1 MPDSDNNTNK
11 LVLVK
16 FENVFGRELIY
27 PDNESAE
34 LFCKIADTKSLTHEM
49 IRYIKQLGYSV
60 ETRQQ
65 KRSL

>member
-1 MPDSDNNTNK
+1 MTDNNTNK

-27 PDNESAE
+27 PDNEQAE

>member
-1 MPDSDNNTNK
+1 MPDSDNTNK

-27 PDNESAE
+27 PDNEQAE